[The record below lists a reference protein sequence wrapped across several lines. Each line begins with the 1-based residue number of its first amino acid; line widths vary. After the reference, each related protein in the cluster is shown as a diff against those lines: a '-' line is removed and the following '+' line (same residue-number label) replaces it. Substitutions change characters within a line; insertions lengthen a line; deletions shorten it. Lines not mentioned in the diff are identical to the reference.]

1 MDRLAKFAMITE
13 NSSGQL
19 FSSQTGMKSVGGH

>member
-1 MDRLAKFAMITE
+1 MITE

-19 FSSQTGMKSVGGH
+19 FSSQTGMKSVGEFLDGH